1 MQTTRKTNATAKAR
15 RLAPLSLCGAQ
26 MALKYLHALMA
37 EMEGVRQA
45 EDRCT
50 QTSWQSR
57 YR

>member
-15 RLAPLSLCGAQ
+15 RLAPLSLCGARN
-26 MALKYLHALMA
+26 ALTYLHTLMA